1 MLRKQSAAGRFLV
14 RETREQA
21 ARSISSALDFLR
33 NEADAIGMIDVGELI
48 GRASERANERANE
61 YWPAHKTD

>member
-1 MLRKQSAAGRFLV
+1 MMLRKQNEAGPFVV

-48 GRASERANERANE
+48 DRARERANE
-61 YWPAHKTD
+61 YWPARKAD